1 MSSESDGALAEVAAQ
16 IAKLEELVRVLLSGA
31 RKDLSPSFERI
42 DIRPILLKE
51 IPHYQML
58 SNDGRQTITK
68 NYLPGELK
76 IDELLQQGYA
86 NILVEHLAG
95 SIAIQFTK
103 KDKVIVHRDIGINTP
118 ELTHDRVKE
127 RLLKSSDP
135 FLIEVGISDSNGI
148 VKPSRQDK
156 YKQVEEFLRLLWPT
170 LNSAIDAGHIEKP
183 SQERPLKI
191 VDLGSGS
198 AYLTFAVHQFLT
210 SKNIPI
216 QVVGIDNRS
225 EFREKNSEIAKKLGI
240 SKTIQFKVETISD
253 TTETSADVAI
263 ALHACDTAT
272 DDAIA
277 WAVKSKAKLLLIA
290 PCCHHDLQSQIKDSP
305 EPWSLLTKHGLIKE
319 RLSDLLTDALRA
331 QILKLLGYRV
341 EAIEFIGGEH
351 TPRNLMI
358 RAVLTGVKSDATE
371 AKKYRELV
379 AMWKVSPSLSKKL
392 AAEMEYS
399 SDKQQPK
406 DQNELPPKQG

>member
-1 MSSESDGALAEVAAQ
+1 MKNEGETSAEGLISDVALQ
-16 IAKLEELVRVLLSGA
+16 ILKLDELVRVVLSGA
-31 RKDLSPSFERI
+31 RKGAKPSFERI
-42 DIRPILLKE
+42 DIRPVLLKE
-51 IPHYQML
+51 IPHYQVL
-58 SNDGRQTITK
+58 SNDGRQTTTK
-68 NYLPGELK
+68 NYLAGGLK
-76 IDELLQQGYA
+76 IDELLSQGYA
-86 NILVEHLAG
+86 NILVEHLTG
-95 SIAIQFTK
+95 SIAIQYSK
-103 KDKVIVHRDIGINTP
+103 KDKAIVHRSSGNNTA

-170 LNSAIDAGHIEKP
+170 LTSAIESGHIEKP

-210 SKNIPI
+210 SQSIPI
-216 QVVGIDNRS
+216 QIVGVDNRP

-240 SKTIQFKVETISD
+240 SKTIKFKVESISD
-253 TTETSADVAI
+253 TTETSADIAI

-272 DDAIA
+272 DDAIS

-290 PCCHHDLQSQIKDSP
+290 PCCHHDIQKQLKETP
-305 EPWSLLTKHGLIKE
+305 EPWSLLTKYGLMRE
-319 RLSDLLTDALRA
+319 RLSDLLTDTFRA

-341 EAIEFIGGEH
+341 EVIEFIGGEH

-358 RAVLTGVKSDATE
+358 RALFTG
-371 AKKYRELV
+371 AKPEREDRNRYEELV
-379 AMWKVSPSLSKKL
+379 NMWKVSPVLSKFL

-399 SDKQQPK
+399 KDK
-406 DQNELPPKQG
+406 

>member
-1 MSSESDGALAEVAAQ
+1 MKNEGETSAEGLISDVALQ
-16 IAKLEELVRVLLSGA
+16 ILKLDELVRVVLSGA
-31 RKDLSPSFERI
+31 RKGAKPSFERI
-42 DIRPILLKE
+42 DIRPVLLKE
-51 IPHYQML
+51 IPHYQVL
-58 SNDGRQTITK
+58 SNDGRQTTTK
-68 NYLPGELK
+68 NYLAGELK
-76 IDELLQQGYA
+76 IDALLNQGYA

-95 SIAIQFTK
+95 SIAIQYSK
-103 KDKVIVHRDIGINTP
+103 KDKAIVHRSSGNNTA

-135 FLIEVGISDSNGI
+135 FLIEVGISDSKGVI
-148 VKPSRQDK
+148 KPSRQDK

-170 LNSAIDAGHIEKP
+170 LTSAIDSGHIEKP
-183 SQERPLKI
+183 SQEQPLKI

-210 SKNIPI
+210 SQSIPI
-216 QVVGIDNRS
+216 QIVGVDNRP

-240 SKTIQFKVETISD
+240 SKTIQFKVESISD
-253 TTETSADVAI
+253 TTETSADIAI

-272 DDAIA
+272 DDAIS

-290 PCCHHDLQSQIKDSP
+290 PCCHHDIQKQLKETP
-305 EPWSLLTKHGLIKE
+305 EPWSLLTKYGLMRE
-319 RLSDLLTDALRA
+319 RLSDLLTDTFRA

-341 EAIEFIGGEH
+341 EVIEFIGGEH

-358 RAVLTGVKSDATE
+358 RALFTG
-371 AKKYRELV
+371 AKPEREDRNRYEELV
-379 AMWKVSPSLSKKL
+379 NMWKVSPVLSKYL

-399 SDKQQPK
+399 KDK
-406 DQNELPPKQG
+406 

>member
-1 MSSESDGALAEVAAQ
+1 MKSEAKSNEEELLSEVANQ
-16 IAKLEELVRVLLSGA
+16 ISKLDELVRVVLSGA
-31 RKDLSPSFERI
+31 RKGAKPSFERI
-42 DIRPILLKE
+42 DIRPVLLKE
-51 IPHYQML
+51 IPHYQVL
-58 SNDGRQTITK
+58 SNDGRQTTTK
-68 NYLPGELK
+68 NYLAGGLK
-76 IDELLQQGYA
+76 IDELLSQGYA
-86 NILVEHLAG
+86 NILVEHLTG
-95 SIAIQFTK
+95 SIAIQYSK
-103 KDKVIVHRDIGINTP
+103 KDKAIVHRSTGSNTP

-135 FLIEVGISDSNGI
+135 FLIEVGISDRKGVI
-148 VKPSRQDK
+148 KPSRQDK

-170 LNSAIDAGHIEKP
+170 LTSAIDSGHIEKP

-216 QVVGIDNRS
+216 QVVGIDNRP
-225 EFREKNSEIAKKLGI
+225 EFRKKNSEIAKKLGI
-240 SKTIQFKVETISD
+240 SKTIQFKVESISD
-253 TTETSADVAI
+253 TNETSADIAI

-272 DDAIA
+272 DDAIS

-290 PCCHHDLQSQIKDSP
+290 PCCHHDIQKQLKETP
-305 EPWSLLTKHGLIKE
+305 EPWSLLTKYGLMRE
-319 RLSDLLTDALRA
+319 RLSDLLTDTFRA

-341 EAIEFIGGEH
+341 EVIEFIGGEH

-358 RAVLTGVKSDATE
+358 RALFTG
-371 AKKYRELV
+371 AKPEREDRNRYEELV
-379 AMWKVSPSLSKKL
+379 NMWKVSPVLSKYL

-399 SDKQQPK
+399 KDK
-406 DQNELPPKQG
+406 

>member
-1 MSSESDGALAEVAAQ
+1 MKSEAKSNEEELLSEVANQ
-16 IAKLEELVRVLLSGA
+16 ISKLDELVRVVLSGA
-31 RKDLSPSFERI
+31 RKGAKPSFERI
-42 DIRPILLKE
+42 DIRPVLLKE
-51 IPHYQML
+51 IPHYQVL
-58 SNDGRQTITK
+58 SNDGRQTTTK
-68 NYLPGELK
+68 NYLAGGLK
-76 IDELLQQGYA
+76 IDELLSQGYA
-86 NILVEHLAG
+86 NILVEHLTG
-95 SIAIQFTK
+95 SIAIQYSK
-103 KDKVIVHRDIGINTP
+103 KDKAIVHRSTGSNTP

-135 FLIEVGISDSNGI
+135 FLIEVGISDRKGVI
-148 VKPSRQDK
+148 KPSRQDK

-170 LNSAIDAGHIEKP
+170 LTSAIDSGHIEKP

-240 SKTIQFKVETISD
+240 SKTIQFKVESISD
-253 TTETSADVAI
+253 TTETSADIAI

-272 DDAIA
+272 DDAIS

-290 PCCHHDLQSQIKDSP
+290 PCCHHDIQKQLKETP
-305 EPWSLLTKHGLIKE
+305 EPWSLLTKYGLMRE
-319 RLSDLLTDALRA
+319 RLSDLLTDTFRA

-341 EAIEFIGGEH
+341 EVIEFIGGEH

-358 RAVLTGVKSDATE
+358 RALFTG
-371 AKKYRELV
+371 AKPEREDRNRYEELV
-379 AMWKVSPSLSKKL
+379 NMWKVSPVLSKYL

-399 SDKQQPK
+399 KDK
-406 DQNELPPKQG
+406 

>member
-1 MSSESDGALAEVAAQ
+1 MKNEGETSAEGLISDVALQ
-16 IAKLEELVRVLLSGA
+16 ILKLDELVRVVLSGA
-31 RKDLSPSFERI
+31 RKGAKPSFERI
-42 DIRPILLKE
+42 DIRPVLLKE
-51 IPHYQML
+51 IPHYQVL
-58 SNDGRQTITK
+58 SNDGRQTTTK
-68 NYLPGELK
+68 NYLAGELK
-76 IDELLQQGYA
+76 IDALLNQGYA

-95 SIAIQFTK
+95 SIAIQYSK
-103 KDKVIVHRDIGINTP
+103 KDKAIVHRSSGNNMA

-127 RLLKSSDP
+127 RLLKSSDA
-135 FLIEVGISDSNGI
+135 FLIEVGISDSKGVI
-148 VKPSRQDK
+148 KPSRQDK

-170 LNSAIDAGHIEKP
+170 LTSAIESGHIKKP

-210 SKNIPI
+210 SQSIPI
-216 QVVGIDNRS
+216 QVVGIDNRAN
-225 EFREKNSEIAKKLGI
+225 FCEKNSEIAKKLGI
-240 SKTIQFKVETISD
+240 SKTIQFKVESISD
-253 TTETSADVAI
+253 ITETSADIAI

-290 PCCHHDLQSQIKDSP
+290 PCCHHDIQKQLKETP
-305 EPWSLLTKHGLIKE
+305 EPWSLLTKYGLMRE
-319 RLSDLLTDALRA
+319 RLSDLLTDTFRA

-341 EAIEFIGGEH
+341 EVIEFIGGEH

-358 RAVLTGVKSDATE
+358 RALFTG
-371 AKKYRELV
+371 AKPEREDRNRYEELV
-379 AMWKVSPSLSKKL
+379 NMWKVSPVLSKYL

-399 SDKQQPK
+399 KDK
-406 DQNELPPKQG
+406 

>member
-1 MSSESDGALAEVAAQ
+1 MKNAGETSAEGLISDIALQ
-16 IAKLEELVRVLLSGA
+16 ILKLDELVRVVLSGA
-31 RKDLSPSFERI
+31 RKGAKPSFERI
-42 DIRPILLKE
+42 DIRPVLLKD
-51 IPHYQML
+51 IRHYQVL
-58 SNDGRQTITK
+58 SNDGRQTTTK
-68 NYLPGELK
+68 NYLAGDLK
-76 IDELLQQGYA
+76 IDALLNQGFA

-95 SIAIQFTK
+95 SIGIQYSK
-103 KDKVIVHRDIGINTP
+103 KDKAIVHRSSGNNTA

-135 FLIEVGISDSNGI
+135 FLIEVGISDSKGVI
-148 VKPSRQDK
+148 KPSRQDK

-170 LNSAIDAGHIEKP
+170 LTSAIESGHIEKP

-210 SKNIPI
+210 SQSIPI
-216 QVVGIDNRS
+216 QIVGVDNRP

-240 SKTIQFKVETISD
+240 SKTIQFKVESISD
-253 TTETSADVAI
+253 TTEKSADIAI

-272 DDAIA
+272 DDAIS
-277 WAVKSKAKLLLIA
+277 WAVKNNAKLLLIA
-290 PCCHHDLQSQIKDSP
+290 PCCHHDIQKQLKETP
-305 EPWSLLTKHGLIKE
+305 EPWSLLTKYGLMRE
-319 RLSDLLTDALRA
+319 RLSDLLTDTFRA

-341 EAIEFIGGEH
+341 EVIEFIGGEH

-358 RAVLTGVKSDATE
+358 RALFTG
-371 AKKYRELV
+371 AKPEREDRNRYEELV
-379 AMWKVSPSLSKKL
+379 NMWKVSPVLSKYL

-399 SDKQQPK
+399 KDK
-406 DQNELPPKQG
+406 

>member
-253 TTETSADVAI
+253 TTEKSADIAI

-272 DDAIA
+272 DDAIS

-290 PCCHHDLQSQIKDSP
+290 PCCHHDIQKQLKETP
-305 EPWSLLTKHGLIKE
+305 EPWSLLTKYGLMRE
-319 RLSDLLTDALRA
+319 RLS
-331 QILKLLGYRV
+331 
-341 EAIEFIGGEH
+341 
-351 TPRNLMI
+351 
-358 RAVLTGVKSDATE
+358 
-371 AKKYRELV
+371 
-379 AMWKVSPSLSKKL
+379 
-392 AAEMEYS
+392 
-399 SDKQQPK
+399 
-406 DQNELPPKQG
+406 

>member
-1 MSSESDGALAEVAAQ
+1 MKNAGETSAEGLISDIALQ
-16 IAKLEELVRVLLSGA
+16 ILKLDELVRVVLSGA
-31 RKDLSPSFERI
+31 RKGAKPSFERI
-42 DIRPILLKE
+42 DIRPVLLKE
-51 IPHYQML
+51 IPHYQVL
-58 SNDGRQTITK
+58 SNDGRQTTTK
-68 NYLPGELK
+68 NYLAGELK
-76 IDELLQQGYA
+76 IDALLNQGYA

-95 SIAIQFTK
+95 SIAIQYSK
-103 KDKVIVHRDIGINTP
+103 KDKAIVHRSSGNNTA

-135 FLIEVGISDSNGI
+135 FLIEVGISDSKGVI
-148 VKPSRQDK
+148 KPSRQDK

-170 LNSAIDAGHIEKP
+170 LTSAIDSGHIEKP
-183 SQERPLKI
+183 SQEQPLKI

-210 SKNIPI
+210 SQSIPI
-216 QVVGIDNRS
+216 QIVGVDNRP

-240 SKTIQFKVETISD
+240 SKTIKFKVESISD
-253 TTETSADVAI
+253 TTETSADIAI

-272 DDAIA
+272 DDAIS

-290 PCCHHDLQSQIKDSP
+290 PCCHHDIQKQLKETP
-305 EPWSLLTKHGLIKE
+305 EPWSLLTKYGLMRE
-319 RLSDLLTDALRA
+319 RLSDLLTDTFRA

-341 EAIEFIGGEH
+341 EVIEFIGGEH

-358 RAVLTGVKSDATE
+358 RALFTG
-371 AKKYRELV
+371 AKPEREDRNRYEELV
-379 AMWKVSPSLSKKL
+379 NMWKVSPVLSKFL

-399 SDKQQPK
+399 KDK
-406 DQNELPPKQG
+406 

>member
-1 MSSESDGALAEVAAQ
+1 MKNEGETSAEGLISDVALQ
-16 IAKLEELVRVLLSGA
+16 ILKLDELVRVVLSGA
-31 RKDLSPSFERI
+31 RKGAKPSFERI
-42 DIRPILLKE
+42 DIRPVLLKE
-51 IPHYQML
+51 IPHYQVL
-58 SNDGRQTITK
+58 SNDGRQTTTK
-68 NYLPGELK
+68 NYLAGELK
-76 IDELLQQGYA
+76 IDALLNQGYA

-95 SIAIQFTK
+95 SIAIQYSK
-103 KDKVIVHRDIGINTP
+103 KDKAIVHRSSGNNTA

-135 FLIEVGISDSNGI
+135 FLIEVGISDSKGVI
-148 VKPSRQDK
+148 KPSRQDK

-170 LNSAIDAGHIEKP
+170 LTSAIDSGHIEKP
-183 SQERPLKI
+183 SQEQPLKI

-210 SKNIPI
+210 SQSIPI
-216 QVVGIDNRS
+216 QIVGVDNRP

-240 SKTIQFKVETISD
+240 SKTIKFKVESISD
-253 TTETSADVAI
+253 TTETSADIAI

-272 DDAIA
+272 DDAIS

-290 PCCHHDLQSQIKDSP
+290 PCCHHDIQKQLKETP
-305 EPWSLLTKHGLIKE
+305 EPWSLLTKYGLMRE
-319 RLSDLLTDALRA
+319 RLSDLLTDTFRA

-341 EAIEFIGGEH
+341 EVIEFIGGEH

-358 RAVLTGVKSDATE
+358 RALFTG
-371 AKKYRELV
+371 AKPEREDRNRYEELV
-379 AMWKVSPSLSKKL
+379 NMWKVSPVLSKYL

-399 SDKQQPK
+399 KDK
-406 DQNELPPKQG
+406 

>member
-1 MSSESDGALAEVAAQ
+1 MKNEGETSAEGLISDVALQ
-16 IAKLEELVRVLLSGA
+16 ILKLDELVRVVLSGA
-31 RKDLSPSFERI
+31 RKGAKPSFERI
-42 DIRPILLKE
+42 DIRPVLLKE
-51 IPHYQML
+51 IPHYQVL
-58 SNDGRQTITK
+58 SNDGRQTTTK
-68 NYLPGELK
+68 NYLAGELK
-76 IDELLQQGYA
+76 IDALLNQGYA

-95 SIAIQFTK
+95 SIAIQYSK
-103 KDKVIVHRDIGINTP
+103 KDKAIVHRSTGSNTP
-118 ELTHDRVKE
+118 ELTHDRVKA

-135 FLIEVGISDSNGI
+135 FLIEVGISDSKGVI
-148 VKPSRQDK
+148 KPSRQDK

-170 LNSAIDAGHIEKP
+170 LTSAIDSGHIEKP
-183 SQERPLKI
+183 SQEQPLKI

-210 SKNIPI
+210 SQSIPI
-216 QVVGIDNRS
+216 QIVGVDNRP

-240 SKTIQFKVETISD
+240 SKTIQFKVESISD

-272 DDAIA
+272 DEAIS

-290 PCCHHDLQSQIKDSP
+290 PCCHHDIQKQLKETP
-305 EPWSLLTKHGLIKE
+305 EPWSLLTKYGLMRE
-319 RLSDLLTDALRA
+319 RLSDLLTDTFRA

-341 EAIEFIGGEH
+341 EVIEFIGGEH

-358 RAVLTGVKSDATE
+358 RALFTG
-371 AKKYRELV
+371 AKPEREDRNRYEELV
-379 AMWKVSPSLSKKL
+379 NMWKVSPVLSKYL

-399 SDKQQPK
+399 KDK
-406 DQNELPPKQG
+406 

>member
-1 MSSESDGALAEVAAQ
+1 MKSEAKSNEEELLSEVANQ
-16 IAKLEELVRVLLSGA
+16 ISKLDELVRVVLSGA
-31 RKDLSPSFERI
+31 RKGAKPSFERI
-42 DIRPILLKE
+42 DIRPVLLKE
-51 IPHYQML
+51 IPHYQVL
-58 SNDGRQTITK
+58 SNDGRQTTTK
-68 NYLPGELK
+68 NYLAGGLK
-76 IDELLQQGYA
+76 IDELLSQGYA
-86 NILVEHLAG
+86 NILVEHLTG
-95 SIAIQFTK
+95 SIAIQYSK
-103 KDKVIVHRDIGINTP
+103 KDKAIVHRSTGSNTP

-135 FLIEVGISDSNGI
+135 FLIEVGISDRKGVI
-148 VKPSRQDK
+148 KPSRQDK

-170 LNSAIDAGHIEKP
+170 LTSAIDSGHIEKP

-240 SKTIQFKVETISD
+240 SKTIQFKVESISD

-272 DDAIA
+272 DEAIS

-290 PCCHHDLQSQIKDSP
+290 PCCHHDIQKQLKETP
-305 EPWSLLTKHGLIKE
+305 EPWSLLTKYGLMRE
-319 RLSDLLTDALRA
+319 RLSDLLTDTFRA

-341 EAIEFIGGEH
+341 EVIEFIGGEH

-358 RAVLTGVKSDATE
+358 RALFTG
-371 AKKYRELV
+371 AKPEREDRNRYEELV
-379 AMWKVSPSLSKKL
+379 NMWKVSPVLSKYL

-399 SDKQQPK
+399 KDK
-406 DQNELPPKQG
+406 

>member
-183 SQERPLKI
+183 SQEQPLKI

-210 SKNIPI
+210 SQNIPI
-216 QVVGIDNRS
+216 QVVGIDNRA
-225 EFREKNSEIAKKLGI
+225 EFYEKNSEIAKRLGI
-240 SKTIQFKVETISD
+240 SKTIQFKVESISD
-253 TTETSADVAI
+253 TTEKSADIAI

-272 DDAIA
+272 DDAIS
-277 WAVKSKAKLLLIA
+277 WAVKNNAKLLLIA
-290 PCCHHDLQSQIKDSP
+290 PCCHHDIQKQLKETP
-305 EPWSLLTKHGLIKE
+305 EPWSLLTKYGLMRE
-319 RLSDLLTDALRA
+319 RLSDLLTDTFRA

-341 EAIEFIGGEH
+341 EVIEFIGGEH

-358 RAVLTGVKSDATE
+358 RALFTG
-371 AKKYRELV
+371 AKPEREDRNRYEELV
-379 AMWKVSPSLSKKL
+379 KMWKVSPVLSKYL

-399 SDKQQPK
+399 KDK
-406 DQNELPPKQG
+406 

>member
-1 MSSESDGALAEVAAQ
+1 MKSEAKSNEEELLSEVANQ
-16 IAKLEELVRVLLSGA
+16 ISKLDELVRVVLSGA
-31 RKDLSPSFERI
+31 RKGAKPSFERI
-42 DIRPILLKE
+42 DIRPVLLKE
-51 IPHYQML
+51 IPHYQVL
-58 SNDGRQTITK
+58 SNDGRQTTTK
-68 NYLPGELK
+68 NYLAGGLK
-76 IDELLQQGYA
+76 IDELLSQGYA
-86 NILVEHLAG
+86 NILVEHLTG
-95 SIAIQFTK
+95 SIAIQYSK
-103 KDKVIVHRDIGINTP
+103 KDKAIVHRSTGSNTP

-135 FLIEVGISDSNGI
+135 FLIEVGISDSKGVI
-148 VKPSRQDK
+148 KPSRQDK

-170 LNSAIDAGHIEKP
+170 LTSAIDSGHIEKP

-240 SKTIQFKVETISD
+240 SKTIQFKVESISD
-253 TTETSADVAI
+253 TTETSADIAI

-272 DDAIA
+272 DDAIS

-290 PCCHHDLQSQIKDSP
+290 PCCHHDIQKQLKETP
-305 EPWSLLTKHGLIKE
+305 EPWSLLTKYGLMRE
-319 RLSDLLTDALRA
+319 RLSDLLTDTFRA

-341 EAIEFIGGEH
+341 EVIEFIGGEH

-358 RAVLTGVKSDATE
+358 RALFTG
-371 AKKYRELV
+371 AKPEREDRNRYEELV
-379 AMWKVSPSLSKKL
+379 NMWKVSPVLSKYL

-399 SDKQQPK
+399 KDK
-406 DQNELPPKQG
+406 